1 MPTYPTGGDMASTE
15 ILKLMTHA
23 EDETHLVNNVSLLI
37 TGKQQSRKAANNAK
51 LNRVALAA

>member
-1 MPTYPTGGDMASTE
+1 MASTE

-23 EDETHLVNNVSLLI
+23 EDEAHLVNNAFIAI
-37 TGKQQSRKAANNAK
+37 TGNVKGRKAANNAR